1 MEIGITTNAVILVL
15 STIFIGV
22 ATPIKTYM
30 GITANPNLNNP
41 MWNSSEKKS
50 KKQINL
56 KEPIGVFGIQHDV
69 NKNVRLFLEHQS
81 SVPEKDDGLGLNHAG
96 IKFLFPVEKNTNLYA
111 GVSLHHPGLDH
122 DRTNM
127 NNPIV
132 ILGGEYGS
140 KDVKTFAEYITAAD
154 DFNNG
159 RFYMGIKYIFN

>member
-22 ATPIKTYM
+22 ATPIKTYI
-30 GITANPNLNNP
+30 GVTANPNFGNP
-41 MWNSSEKKS
+41 MWKSSEKNS
-50 KKQINL
+50 NRQINL

-81 SVPEKDDGLGLNHAG
+81 SIPEKDDGLGFNHLG
-96 IKFLFPVEKNTNLYA
+96 VKLLFPVEKNTNLYT
-111 GVSLHHPGLDH
+111 GISLHSPEMDN
-122 DRTNM
+122 DRTKM

-132 ILGGEYGS
+132 ILGGEYGGR
-140 KDVKTFAEYITAAD
+140 DVKTFAEYISSAD

-159 RFYMGIKYIFN
+159 RFYTGIKYIFN